1 MGPVEDPDFAKQ
13 NDRNSA
19 ARPLTDIPT
28 KLLKQGFNVPPRQA
42 AAYGSGEDQLKRWCF
57 RFIQAWYCISVP
69 GVTSCYRLPVIS
81 SLDTDNSLLA
91 DAANHGLR
99 IRDRALLRAWL

>member
-57 RFIQAWYCISVP
+57 RFIQSWYCISVP
-69 GVTSCYRLPVIS
+69 GVTSCYRLPVIG

>member
-42 AAYGSGEDQLKRWCF
+42 AAYGSGEDQLKGALVLLLQPVMVLNLGTRCGF
-57 RFIQAWYCISVP
+57 LLSA
-69 GVTSCYRLPVIS
+69 SCYQ
-81 SLDTDNSLLA
+81 LA
-91 DAANHGLR
+91 GYG
-99 IRDRALLRAWL
+99 

>member
-28 KLLKQGFNVPPRQA
+28 KLLKQGFNVPPRQV
-42 AAYGSGEDQLKRWCF
+42 AAYGAGEDQLKGALVPPLHPDMVLHLGTRRGFLLSACWIRITFYWRMPRTTGCV
-57 RFIQAWYCISVP
+57 SVTEL
-69 GVTSCYRLPVIS
+69 G
-81 SLDTDNSLLA
+81 
-91 DAANHGLR
+91 
-99 IRDRALLRAWL
+99 

>member
-1 MGPVEDPDFAKQ
+1 MRRWVGPVEDPDFAKQ

-42 AAYGSGEDQLKRWCF
+42 AACGSGEDQLKGALVLPLHPDMVLRLGTRRDF
-57 RFIQAWYCISVP
+57 LLSA
-69 GVTSCYRLPVIS
+69 SCYQ
-81 SLDTDNSLLA
+81 LA
-91 DAANHGLR
+91 GYG
-99 IRDRALLRAWL
+99 